1 MPNKNYTN
9 YSAMSFKK
17 PAEKAVEPVEVK
29 EETIVESAPVEEVEV
44 KEESTPVAEVET
56 DTKTPQTPVVEQPKS
71 EPPKATVG
79 VVTGCA
85 KLNVREAANA
95 DADVVCVISEGSD
108 VTINRIKSTVDFYAV
123 CTAAG
128 IEGYCMKK
136 FITVK

>member
-1 MPNKNYTN
+1 MSNKNYTN

-29 EETIVESAPVEEVEV
+29 EEVAVEPAPVEEVAE
-44 KEESTPVAEVET
+44 VAEEVVTE
-56 DTKTPQTPVVEQPKS
+56 TPQTPVVEQPKS